1 MTYAEDKANAEAKA
15 KAKANPVPSNARLQ
29 DAKTEAIRR
38 FSIFKYAQ
46 APTAPSLGDFGKLAA
61 RSWPAR
67 NRTKV
72 GSIRQL
78 ALHPK
83 ASQPIPAPAN
93 ESGALWKDFRGVD
106 FKPFDLRFA

>member
-1 MTYAEDKANAEAKA
+1 MEAAIWLRAKTYAEAKAKAKA

-67 NRTKV
+67 NRPKV

-78 ALHPK
+78 ALLPK
-83 ASQPIPAPAN
+83 AIPAHPRA
-93 ESGALWKDFRGVD
+93 GK
-106 FKPFDLRFA
+106 